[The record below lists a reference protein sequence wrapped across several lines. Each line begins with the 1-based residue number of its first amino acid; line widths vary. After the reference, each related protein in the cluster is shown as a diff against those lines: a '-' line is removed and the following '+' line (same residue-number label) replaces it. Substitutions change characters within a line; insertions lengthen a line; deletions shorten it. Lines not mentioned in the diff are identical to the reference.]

1 MDKKRVA
8 YISLGFGVLL
18 LVIMAMLAWGGRR
31 QTSEIILPESQ
42 TDTSGA
48 GEDNPSSHLNIIA
61 ITPETVSSAIS
72 ILARPTAYSRSQ
84 TVETFWKGGSGQS
97 VSQVYVSGGQTR
109 LDTTLPDGS
118 VRHTLMEPA
127 PSGEGSVVGVWYDDE
142 KDWVRLES
150 AGLTADAAGRMLSYE
165 TVRELPPET
174 IALAEYRTAFGGNC
188 IYVETHPNEDGYTD
202 HYWVGVNGL
211 LVAAERLLDS
221 ELIYRFTTGEPDI
234 SPQEAELFLLP
245 DGRGLTES

>member
-84 TVETFWKGGSGQS
+84 TVETFWKGGSG
-97 VSQVYVSGGQTR
+97 
-109 LDTTLPDGS
+109 
-118 VRHTLMEPA
+118 PA
-127 PSGEGSVVGVWYDDE
+127 E
-142 KDWVRLES
+142 
-150 AGLTADAAGRMLSYE
+150 
-165 TVRELPPET
+165 
-174 IALAEYRTAFGGNC
+174 
-188 IYVETHPNEDGYTD
+188 
-202 HYWVGVNGL
+202 
-211 LVAAERLLDS
+211 
-221 ELIYRFTTGEPDI
+221 
-234 SPQEAELFLLP
+234 
-245 DGRGLTES
+245 